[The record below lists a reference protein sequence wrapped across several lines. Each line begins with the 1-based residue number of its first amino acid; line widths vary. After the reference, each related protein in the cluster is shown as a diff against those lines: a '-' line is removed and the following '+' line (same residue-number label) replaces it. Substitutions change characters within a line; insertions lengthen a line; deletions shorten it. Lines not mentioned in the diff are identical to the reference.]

1 MAKINYIKI
10 AKKSAAIQIAEL
22 KKINKVFNK
31 SFTRAVDAL
40 VNCKGKVICA
50 GVGKSGL
57 IARKVSATLSSIGV
71 PSFFC
76 DPGTARHGDMGQ
88 IEKKDV
94 LLIFSYSGNSEEL
107 SEMLNFA
114 NRFGTRVIG
123 IASSKNSILLK
134 ASDIKLLLPK
144 VREADITSIVPTSS
158 TTITLVLGD
167 SLCAAIQ
174 YKKRFS
180 KEIFKRYHKGGS
192 LGKTLLLVKDIMV
205 TGKKMPIIDKN
216 KTIAQ
221 AAKVISTKK
230 LGLVL
235 VTKKGK
241 VSSIATDGDCRRGL
255 ARYSK
260 NDKIEKI
267 ATKNPLKISE
277 DTTAYKALSIMNQKK
292 ITSLIVSSK
301 SGKIKGIC
309 HIHSLLSHG
318 IK

>member
-1 MAKINYIKI
+1 MAKTNYIKI
-10 AKKSAAIQIAEL
+10 AKKSAGIQIVEL

-31 SFTRAVDAL
+31 SFVKAADAL

-71 PSFFC
+71 SSFFC

-88 IEKKDV
+88 IQKKDV

-107 SEMLNFA
+107 NDMLNFA
-114 NRFGTRVIG
+114 NRFGIRVIG
-123 IASSKNSILLK
+123 IASSKDSILLK

-144 VREADITSIVPTSS
+144 VKEADITSIVPTSS

-167 SLCAAIQ
+167 ALCAAIQ
-174 YKKRFS
+174 HKKRFS
-180 KEIFKRYHKGGS
+180 KQIFKRYHAGGS
-192 LGKTLLLVKDIMV
+192 LGKTLLLVKDVMV
-205 TGKKMPIIDKN
+205 TGKKIPIIDKS
-216 KTIAQ
+216 KTIKQ
-221 AAKVISTKK
+221 AAKVISAKK

-241 VSSIATDGDCRRGL
+241 VSSIVTDGDCRRSL
-255 ARYSK
+255 ARYSN

-267 ATKNPLKISE
+267 ATRNPLKIDP
-277 DTTAYKALSIMNQKK
+277 DTTATKSLAIMTQQKV
-292 ITSLIVSSK
+292 TSLIVSSK
-301 SGKIKGIC
+301 SGKVKGIC
-309 HIHSLLSHG
+309 HIHHLLSHG